1 MFLLVF
7 FDELLE
13 SGLAVGDD
21 ALVAAVVVVPIRAD
35 DGQLK
40 MFQKA
45 KKNKKIQLNVRR
57 KMLPRHLEGF
67 VRQCV
72 KSSLSG
78 WSKVTLPSMLVR
90 LIVNFFINA

>member
-45 KKNKKIQLNVRR
+45 KKKNSAQCSTKNVAA
-57 KMLPRHLEGF
+57 
-67 VRQCV
+67 
-72 KSSLSG
+72 SSG
-78 WSKVTLPSMLVR
+78 R
-90 LIVNFFINA
+90 IR

>member
-45 KKNKKIQLNVRR
+45 KKKKNSAQCSTKNVAA
-57 KMLPRHLEGF
+57 
-67 VRQCV
+67 
-72 KSSLSG
+72 SSG
-78 WSKVTLPSMLVR
+78 R
-90 LIVNFFINA
+90 IR

>member
-45 KKNKKIQLNVRR
+45 KKKKIQLNVRR

-78 WSKVTLPSMLVR
+78 WSKVTLPLMLLR
-90 LIVNFFINA
+90 LIVKLFINA

>member
-1 MFLLVF
+1 MFILVF
-7 FDELLE
+7 FYELLE

-45 KKNKKIQLNVRR
+45 KKKIQLNVRR

-78 WSKVTLPSMLVR
+78 WSKVTLPLMLLR
-90 LIVNFFINA
+90 LIVKFLINA

>member
-45 KKNKKIQLNVRR
+45 KKKFQLNVRR
-57 KMLPRHLEGF
+57 KMLQRQLEGF